1 MVMQM
6 IEESENSIES
16 KPKIEINV
24 DSRNK
29 ILRFQDLLQ
38 EKPRVSVEEIEGM
51 DILIRMLKNKKKSPF
66 YTSKDDSE

>member
-6 IEESENSIES
+6 TEESEKLTES
-16 KPKIEINV
+16 YPKIEISV

-38 EKPRVSVEEIEGM
+38 EKPRISVEEIEGM
-51 DILIRMLKNKKKSPF
+51 DRLIRMLKNEKKSPF